1 MGQYLVMLKILAFL
15 LWVNLLPPL
24 ARLLWGERG
33 NWPVDLG
40 ATWLDG
46 RAILGPHKTIRGIL
60 FSLLGSLLFV
70 PVLRL
75 GWQPVLFCAS
85 LALCGDLLTSFLKR
99 CLNLQPGERVPGLD
113 HFLESLLP
121 ALFLWKFLP
130 GHSLPSSPPL
140 SGWQIVLIIATFILL
155 GSLASLLWA
164 KISYRPAPAD
174 APTIIRTTTR
184 VRRWRAC
191 HQPLARYQ
199 TFLNFENFIYYR
211 FIIAFFFR
219 GLGLYQKGVRNALQV
234 NIRQDDL
241 FCRNLPPEF
250 AGFRIML
257 LTDLHLD
264 GLPELPERIIAQI
277 KDREVDLCLIGGD
290 LRMEVYGPIAPS
302 LRGLRRLVAN
312 IHARHGILG
321 VLGNHDCIE
330 MLPDLEEA
338 GVVMLV
344 NDSWYIEKNGARIW
358 IAGIDDPH
366 FYKVHDLAAA
376 FRNVPPDGF
385 TILLA
390 HSPEAYKEAAPF
402 HPTLYLCGHT
412 HGGQICL
419 PGQKPIFTHSK
430 APRRTAGGP
439 WQYKEMAGFT
449 SRGVGS
455 SGVPLRFNCAG
466 EINIFTLRKAGGDEG

>member
-1 MGQYLVMLKILAFL
+1 M
-15 LWVNLLPPL
+15 LPPL
-24 ARLLWGERG
+24 ARLLWGDRG
-33 NWPVDLG
+33 NRPVDGG

-46 RAILGPHKTIRGIL
+46 RAIFGPHKTIRGIL
-60 FSLLGSLLFV
+60 VSLLGSLLFV
-70 PVLRL
+70 PIFKV
-75 GWQPVLFCAS
+75 GWQPILFGTS
-85 LALCGDLLTSFLKR
+85 LALGGDLLTSFMKR
-99 CLNLQPGERVPGLD
+99 CLRLHAGDRVPVLD

-121 ALFLWKFLP
+121 TLFLWKYLP
-130 GHSLPSSPPL
+130 AHAVPPSPL
-140 SGWQIVLIIATFILL
+140 LAWWQIALIIAIFILL
-155 GSLASLLWA
+155 GSLASLIWA
-164 KISYRPAPAD
+164 KISYHPAPED
-174 APTIIRTTTR
+174 APHIIRTTTR

-191 HQPLARYQ
+191 HQPLARYH
-199 TFLNFENFIYYR
+199 TLLNFENFIYYR
-211 FIIAFFFR
+211 FIIAIFFK

-234 NIRQDDL
+234 NIRRDDL

-250 AGFRIML
+250 DGFKIML

-264 GLPELPERIIAQI
+264 GLPELPERIIDQI
-277 KDREVDLCLIGGD
+277 KDLEVDLCLIGGD

-302 LRGLRRLVAN
+302 LRGLRRLVKN
-312 IHARHGILG
+312 IHATHGIFG

-330 MLPDLEEA
+330 MVPDLEEA

-344 NDSWYIEKNGARIW
+344 NDSWYIEKEGAKIW

-366 FYKVHDLAAA
+366 FYKVHDLGAA
-376 FRNVPPDGF
+376 FRMVPPGEF

-402 HPTLYLCGHT
+402 HPALYLCGHT

-439 WQYKEMAGFT
+439 WQYQGMAGFT

-455 SGVPLRFNCAG
+455 SGVPLRFNCTG